1 QKVEVKMREDNT
13 VQEAL
18 ISGGVRFRSSA
29 GTPVEA
35 EAGKATL
42 SFDAHNTL
50 TRVHA
55 DEQVKLHQHA
65 RPGAPG
71 SQEVDVAAPAM
82 NFFIAGGRRL
92 SRAETVG
99 PPQIVLPPANPQQG
113 PTLITAGKFTAR
125 FDASGE
131 LSQIQGENNARITAG
146 GTAQAGNAQERVA
159 ISDRL
164 DAFFRPGTGLE
175 SVVQQGHFVYRSG
188 PQQAFAARARYT
200 PGDQMLVLDGSP
212 RIIEAGM
219 ETTAQTVRLNRATGE
234 GFAAGNVKT
243 TYSDL
248 KTQTDGALLA
258 SADPIHVTA
267 QNMSARS
274 SPLTATYTG
283 RVRLWQNA
291 NVVEAPSLQFQKEQ
305 RTVVAD
311 AAPDRKVSTVLVGT
325 DKDGKA
331 TPVTITSGHLVYR
344 DSERRARFEGG
355 VRVRGSDLT
364 ITAKQ
369 MDILLAPSASR
380 GGMPASPRP
389 QENGTPA
396 RLEKIVASGSVVIT
410 EPNRRGTGDRLTYT
424 SADDKFVLS
433 GGPPS
438 IFDAEHGK

>member
-1 QKVEVKMREDNT
+1 
-13 VQEAL
+13 
-18 ISGGVRFRSSA
+18 
-29 GTPVEA
+29 
-35 EAGKATL
+35 
-42 SFDAHNTL
+42 
-50 TRVHA
+50 
-55 DEQVKLHQHA
+55 
-65 RPGAPG
+65 
-71 SQEVDVAAPAM
+71 
-82 NFFIAGGRRL
+82 
-92 SRAETVG
+92 
-99 PPQIVLPPANPQQG
+99 
-113 PTLITAGKFTAR
+113 
-125 FDASGE
+125 
-131 LSQIQGENNARITAG
+131 
-146 GTAQAGNAQERVA
+146 
-159 ISDRL
+159 
-164 DAFFRPGTGLE
+164 
-175 SVVQQGHFVYRSG
+175 
-188 PQQAFAARARYT
+188 
-200 PGDQMLVLDGSP
+200 DGSP

-438 IFDAEHGK
+438 IFDAEHGKITGVSLTLFRRDGRVVVEGDSNSPAVTQTRVVR